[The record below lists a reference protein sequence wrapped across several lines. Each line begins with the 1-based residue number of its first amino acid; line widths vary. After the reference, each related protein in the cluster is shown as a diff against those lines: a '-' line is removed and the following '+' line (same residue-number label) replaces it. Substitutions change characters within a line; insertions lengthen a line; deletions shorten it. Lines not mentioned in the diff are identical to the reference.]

1 MAHLIP
7 LSRLARLV
15 GQPRSLLQ
23 RMAQQ
28 GEMATFDGHVTLDE
42 VLRLFPDVRMEDDA
56 EIRRVEAI
64 KDAASA
70 KPPAAMALPDAAVLY
85 ERLKALGRDY
95 AAARAQVLHHERVH
109 GWIARKLDEARER
122 GDIAAGFAEGFLAW
136 FRRELAAPPEEIG
149 RWQELLARERIMRVM
164 TAQVKVLPKG
174 QMFEIAGNETI
185 LEAGLRAGLA
195 LPYGCSNGSCGD
207 CKCRVADGEA
217 VKVRPHDYVLSS
229 AEKAQGYVLSCSYTA
244 VRDLAIEVPLWG
256 VGDIPEQTIAA
267 RVRAVEPLGGR
278 RIALHLLT
286 PRAER
291 MRYMAGQSLEI
302 TINGQSRI
310 APAASCPCEERRIE
324 VHMLCEADPSAAP
337 GAFSGLAVND
347 EVVVRGPFG
356 TFVLDDS
363 SVRPVL
369 LLSDGPGFG
378 PIKSLLQHAL
388 SLEHAAQI
396 TLHRFADDE
405 GLYQENLLRSYAAAL
420 DHFRYVAHAEGVDR
434 DLAIE
439 DILGVMPGVTGY
451 DIYAAGDAEFV
462 ASVAARAKECGL
474 GNQQV
479 RTMVV
484 T

>member
-1 MAHLIP
+1 MVHLIP

-15 GQPRSLLQ
+15 GQPRSQLQ

-28 GEMATFDGHVTLDE
+28 GEMATFDGHVALEE

-64 KDAASA
+64 KDAAVS
-70 KPPAAMALPDAAVLY
+70 KGAAAHSLPDAEVLH
-85 ERLKALGRDY
+85 ERLRVLGRDY
-95 AAARAQVLHHERVH
+95 ARARAQVLHHDRVH
-109 GWIARKLDEARER
+109 GWIAGKLDEARET
-122 GDIAAGFAEGFLAW
+122 GDISTGFAEGFLAW
-136 FRRELAAPPEEIG
+136 LRRELAAPPEELG

-174 QMFEIAGNETI
+174 QTFEIAGSETI

-207 CKCRVADGEA
+207 CKCRVADGEV

-256 VGDIPEQTIAA
+256 VGDIPEQTIKA

-291 MRYMAGQSLEI
+291 LRYMAGQALEI
-302 TINGQSRI
+302 TIDGHSRM

-324 VHMLCEADPSAAP
+324 VHMLCEADPLAAP
-337 GAFSGLAVND
+337 GTFAGVAVNA
-347 EVVVRGPFG
+347 EVTVRGPFG

-363 SVRPVL
+363 SMRPVL
-369 LLSDGPGFG
+369 LLAAGPGFG
-378 PIKSLLQHAL
+378 PVKSLLQHAL
-388 SLEHAAQI
+388 SLEHAPQI
-396 TLHRFADDE
+396 TLHRFADEE
-405 GLYQENLLRSYAAAL
+405 GLYQENLLKSYAAAL
-420 DHFRYVAHAEGVDR
+420 EHFRYVPHAAGVDR
-434 DLAIE
+434 DLAID
-439 DILGVMPGVTGY
+439 DILGVMPGITGY
-451 DIYAAGDAEFV
+451 DIYAAGDAAFV
-462 ASVAARAKECGL
+462 ASVAARAKEFGVVA
-474 GNQQV
+474 QQV
-479 RTMVV
+479 RTMAV